1 MVSLSDFAH
10 PPTAYT
16 ASFTATTA
24 TGEWEGAGP
33 YTRTIAGS
41 DHNLET
47 IRHVQVIDGL
57 TDQVVQ
63 VGVTIPTGANP
74 DITLTSTT
82 AFAGRVDIRS

>member
-10 PPTAYT
+10 PLTAYT
-16 ASFTATTA
+16 ATFSATTA
-24 TGEWEGAGP
+24 TGEWEGTGP

-41 DHNLET
+41 THNLQT
-47 IRHVQVIDGL
+47 IGHVQVID
-57 TDQVVQ
+57 DANEVVQ

>member
-1 MVSLSDFAH
+1 MVSISDHAI

-16 ASFTATTA
+16 ATFTAA
-24 TGEWEGAGP
+24 TGAGEWAGSGP

-41 DHNLET
+41 THNLQT
-47 IRHVQVIDGL
+47 IGHVQVIDGV
-57 TDQVVQ
+57 TNEVVQ
-63 VGVTIPTGANP
+63 VGVTIPAVANP